1 MHSPNAVRVSRS
13 VLLALVTATLTAAC
27 ADDAPPIAPALT
39 PLPARAP
46 APVGEP
52 PASSA
57 AGAPAPAIDVL
68 GRVVDDLEQPVVG
81 RSIVVVDHTGQR
93 FEVLTDEEG
102 SFNAIGVVAPYDLL
116 VAPAPSGAVIT
127 PLVYLGLKRHDPRIE
142 VFERGGAT
150 TRPQSQRLRVAV
162 KLPACPAAWGACW
175 VSAASASAS
184 GRGGTAA
191 SYTEGATSTVLEVDH
206 AYQESSLRHDE
217 VIDVH
222 VLVGDARYSRY
233 SYGRVLHV
241 AARPGEPMD
250 LGMVALAPV
259 PVGEPLTIG
268 IAGQAETLF
277 AGSLWTLTT
286 QLELLGGATIPL
298 RYEWSPSTTLSL
310 PQIPG
315 ATWKVGAWAQ
325 SPSFEDRPY
334 FHVSSQAWSGTLPL
348 SATNIAVDIPSA
360 PAPVR
365 PALEGSLSRHGIGLA
380 WTAPGPCLASLVL
393 VDLARG
399 RQRLRAFTA
408 DAAID
413 LRRLEALGLA
423 RLQPG
428 EHVFDLTTS
437 PGANVDELT
446 QPDPRFRRDRF
457 DTRSPGAAT
466 YQRFRFTVT
475 P

>member
-1 MHSPNAVRVSRS
+1 MHSPNVVRVSRS

-27 ADDAPPIAPALT
+27 ADDAPKIAPAVT
-39 PLPARAP
+39 SLPARVPPPVGDAP
-46 APVGEP
+46 AAP
-52 PASSA
+52 SS
-57 AGAPAPAIDVL
+57 GDPAPAIDVL
-68 GRVVDDLEQPVVG
+68 GRVVDDLEQPIVG
-81 RSIVVVDHTGQR
+81 RPIVVVDHAGKR
-93 FEVLTDEEG
+93 FDVLTDEEG
-102 SFNAIGVVAPYDLL
+102 GFNAIGVAAPYDLL
-116 VAPAPSGAVIT
+116 VTQAPSGAVIT
-127 PLVYLGLKRHDPRIE
+127 PLVYLGLKRADPRLE
-142 VFERGGAT
+142 VFERGGETA
-150 TRPQSQRLRVAV
+150 RPQGQRLRVGV

-191 SYTEGATSTVLEVDH
+191 SYTQGATSTVLEVDH
-206 AYQESSLRHDE
+206 AYQESSLRYDE

-222 VLVGDARYSRY
+222 VLVGDAQYSRY

-241 AARPGEPMD
+241 AAHPGEPMD
-250 LGMVALAPV
+250 LGMVTLAPV

-268 IAGQAETLF
+268 LAGRAETLF

-310 PQIPG
+310 PQIAG

-325 SPSFEDRPY
+325 SPSLEDRPY

-348 SATNIAVDIPSA
+348 SATNVAVDVPSA
-360 PAPVR
+360 PVPVR
-365 PALEGSLSRHGIGLA
+365 PALEGTLSRHGAGLA
-380 WTAPGPCLASLVL
+380 WTPPGPGLAALVL
-393 VDLARG
+393 VDLTHA

-423 RLQPG
+423 RLEPG

-437 PGANVDELT
+437 PGSSVDELT
-446 QPDPRFRRDRF
+446 QPDARFRRDRF